1 MVLIGPHPAHS
12 QTREAPRQL
21 LPHRR
26 MFQSYLTV
34 HVGLHGS
41 QWGSNPPPPPR
52 WDGSARAGGGSAE
65 STRSDPG
72 LQQMSTQE
80 PAISPDWPG
89 GVKELGAGMDP
100 PGHWIT
106 PAEIPLGLPER
117 RRGWRWRLGRGW
129 GRRGGGAGSPA
140 GATRDHPHAP
150 ADQFQTTG
158 GVWASTAGPDWFG
171 GSEGHTE
178 PLVSGQQSPSL
189 RQILYGS

>member
-26 MFQSYLTV
+26 MFQSYLTA
-34 HVGLHGS
+34 HVGLHGA
-41 QWGSNPPPPPR
+41 QWGSNAPTPPR
-52 WDGSARAGGGSAE
+52 WDGSARAGGGAAE
-65 STRSDPG
+65 STRLDPG
-72 LQQMSTQE
+72 LQQTSMQE

-117 RRGWRWRLGRGW
+117 RRGWMAPGKGLGVAW
-129 GRRGGGAGSPA
+129 GRRRISS
-140 GATRDHPHAP
+140 
-150 ADQFQTTG
+150 
-158 GVWASTAGPDWFG
+158 W
-171 GSEGHTE
+171 GHTG
-178 PLVSGQQSPSL
+178 PSQCPGRSIPNHWWCLGINGRTRLVWGE
-189 RQILYGS
+189 